1 MSLMNVY
8 GQDLYEHVMLSEAK
22 HLGVT
27 REILRFAQHDML
39 ECDRSCSSG
48 QLNTAILGENRRMND
63 EMFAAVL
70 RQHAAPPEHGSWP
83 IPRRGP
89 GQALVRVTAA
99 PISPLD
105 LLCASGTSYFGAPRL
120 PYIPGTQGVGVVKE
134 ADTLTPG
141 QRVWF
146 SCDAGMKPGDG
157 SMAQYCVIDESAAL
171 ALPDQIDDDLV
182 AALGLS
188 AIAAWM
194 ALTWRGRLQRGE
206 QVLVLGAS
214 GAVGQVAVQA
224 ARLLGAGRV
233 IAASRDGAAR
243 ARALAHGADAAVDLN
258 GDDVDEIS
266 RRIAAACDGPLHLVI
281 DPVWGLP
288 AEAAA
293 RVLGFEGRLV
303 NIGSSAAPIARF
315 ESGTVRSRLHT
326 ILGYTNNAL
335 SHEQKAQA
343 LSTIL
348 THAAAG
354 RCTVEREIVP
364 LAQAAQAWERQ
375 AASARR
381 KLILIPSA
389 VE

>member
-1 MSLMNVY
+1 MMS
-8 GQDLYEHVMLSEAK
+8 A
-22 HLGVT
+22 
-27 REILRFAQHDML
+27 
-39 ECDRSCSSG
+39 
-48 QLNTAILGENRRMND
+48 
-63 EMFAAVL
+63 EMPAAVIHT
-70 RQHAAPPEHGSWP
+70 HAAPPEHRLRPMPS
-83 IPRRGP
+83 RGP

-105 LLCASGTSYFGAPRL
+105 LLCASGKSYFGAPPL
-120 PYIPGTQGVGVVKE
+120 PYIPGTQGIGIIME
-134 ADTLTPG
+134 ADALAPG

-157 SMAQYCVIDESAAL
+157 SMALYCVIEESAAL
-171 ALPDQIDDDLV
+171 ALPDEIEDDLA

-194 ALTWRGRLQRGE
+194 ALTWRGRLQPGE

-233 IAASRDGAAR
+233 IAATRDEAAC
-243 ARALAHGADAAVDLN
+243 ARALTQGADAAVDLT
-258 GDDVDEIS
+258 GDDVDEIT

-293 RVLGFEGRLV
+293 RVLSAEGRLV
-303 NIGSSAAPIARF
+303 NIGSAAGPTARF
-315 ESGTVRSRLHT
+315 ESAIVRSRVQA

-335 SHEQKAQA
+335 TSAQKAQA
-343 LSTIL
+343 LTEIL

-354 RCTVEREIVP
+354 RCTVEREAVP
-364 LAQAAQAWERQ
+364 LAQATEAWQHQ

-381 KLILIPSA
+381 KLILVP
-389 VE
+389 